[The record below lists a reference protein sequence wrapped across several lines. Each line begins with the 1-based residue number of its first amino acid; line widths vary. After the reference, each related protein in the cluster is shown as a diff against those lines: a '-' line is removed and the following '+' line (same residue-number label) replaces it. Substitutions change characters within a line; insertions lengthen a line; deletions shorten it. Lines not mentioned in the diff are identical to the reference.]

1 MEQLLYP
8 FSAVYIAPPAGFKAG
23 LQILLVIFDRLDIP
37 VAMDKLEGSTD
48 LPGIELDTQA
58 MILHLPASK
67 LDELRLLVAQWHGI
81 KKVLCEEV
89 SSISS
94 M

>member
-67 LDELRLLVAQWHGI
+67 LDELRLLVAQWQG

-89 SSISS
+89 SSIFSR
-94 M
+94 

>member
-8 FSAVYIAPPAGFKAG
+8 FSAVYIAPPARLKAG
-23 LQILLVIFDRLDIP
+23 LQILLVIFDRLNIP

-67 LDELRLLVAQWHGI
+67 LDELRLLVAQWHG

-94 M
+94 S